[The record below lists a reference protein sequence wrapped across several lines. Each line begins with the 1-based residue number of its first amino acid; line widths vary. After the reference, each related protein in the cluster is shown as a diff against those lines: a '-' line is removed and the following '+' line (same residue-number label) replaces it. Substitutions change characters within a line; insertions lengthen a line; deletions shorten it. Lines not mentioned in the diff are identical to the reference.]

1 MDKASACSA
10 GATGDLGTVLV
21 LGRSPGGENGNPSQD
36 LAWEK
41 NTPGQR
47 SLLGLQSMESQSDMT
62 E

>member
-1 MDKASACSA
+1 MVKHLPANARD
-10 GATGDLGTVLV
+10 TVYVDLVLV

-41 NTPGQR
+41 AHQDRGA
-47 SLLGLQSMESQSDMT
+47 LVGLQSMALQSDMA

>member
-1 MDKASACSA
+1 MVKHLPANARD
-10 GATGDLGTVLV
+10 TVYVDLVLV